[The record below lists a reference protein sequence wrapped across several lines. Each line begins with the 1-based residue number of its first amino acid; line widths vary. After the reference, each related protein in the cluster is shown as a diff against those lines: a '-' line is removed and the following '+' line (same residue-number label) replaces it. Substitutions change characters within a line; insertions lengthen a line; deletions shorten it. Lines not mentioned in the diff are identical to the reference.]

1 MKVIFLDFNGVLDT
15 HDKMD
20 EVDMDNLNRLKYI
33 VDMTKAKVVIS
44 SSLKNSYYYT
54 GKFSDKLKE
63 VITLIVINGIEV
75 IGITPK
81 ARSREEEIQKYLDEH
96 PEIDN
101 FVIIDDDYE
110 MDMFKE
116 HLVKLPSQMIEGQ
129 MGLDENGMNMA
140 INILNKN
147 KINFKKVL
155 VKKLP
160 NLIIKS
166 DIDYI

>member
-1 MKVIFLDFNGVLDT
+1 
-15 HDKMD
+15 
-20 EVDMDNLNRLKYI
+20 MDNLNRLKYI
-33 VDMTKAKVVIS
+33 VDMTKTKVVIS

-63 VITLIVINGIEV
+63 VITLIEINGIEV

-116 HLVKLPSQMIEGQ
+116 HLVKLPSQMIQRQ
-129 MGLDENGMNMA
+129 MGLDEKWYKYG
-140 INILNKN
+140 
-147 KINFKKVL
+147 
-155 VKKLP
+155 
-160 NLIIKS
+160 
-166 DIDYI
+166 Y